1 MVNSVEKAARILR
14 HLSQVGATTVASVA
28 TQLELP
34 RSTTY
39 KILVTLEAEGLVER
53 DAAGQTF
60 HLGYR
65 LIELGH
71 RAQEEIDLFRLAHP
85 FLVALNKQTDE
96 TVHLTVLDGIEVL
109 YVDCVESTRR
119 LRTYSVIGVRAPLY
133 CTAVG
138 KAILADGAA
147 GLLDAVVRAGLQPV
161 TKSTITERPSLEAEL
176 ERTRRR
182 GYSIDNRENDPDI
195 RCVGAAIRE
204 ADRPA
209 AAAISVSG
217 PAERVTTKRIPALA
231 KLVVEA
237 AAGISARGGALLE
250 RGSRG

>member
-1 MVNSVEKAARILR
+1 MVNSVEKAARILK
-14 HLSQVGATTVASVA
+14 HLSRVGSATVASVA

-53 DAAGQTF
+53 DAGGQTF

-71 RAQEEIDLFRLAHP
+71 RAQEEIDLFGVAHP
-85 FLVALNKQTDE
+85 YLVALNKQTDE
-96 TVHLTVLDGIEVL
+96 TVHLTVLDGVEVL

-138 KAILADGAA
+138 KAILAGAA
-147 GLLDAVVRAGLQPV
+147 PDLIDAVVAAGLQPV
-161 TKSTITERPSLEAEL
+161 TKWTITDRTSLEAEL
-176 ERTRRR
+176 ERTRHR
-182 GYSIDNRENDPDI
+182 GYSVDNRENDADI
-195 RCVGAAIRE
+195 RCVGAAIRTRDKH
-204 ADRPA
+204 AT
-209 AAAISVSG
+209 AAISVSG
-217 PAERVTTKRIPALA
+217 PAERITTKRIPDLA

-237 AAGISARGGALLE
+237 AAGIAARGGALLE
-250 RGSRG
+250 RDSRS